1 MIKSV
6 VRAFMQ
12 ERFDM
17 VDMWPLAAD
26 AALLRKQ
33 QLMEAKG
40 LCFRGDEG
48 SISSEG
54 VLFDDVPL

>member
-1 MIKSV
+1 
-6 VRAFMQ
+6 
-12 ERFDM
+12 M

-48 SISSEG
+48 RESARRVFCLMMS
-54 VLFDDVPL
+54 LFRLP

>member
-1 MIKSV
+1 
-6 VRAFMQ
+6 MQ